1 MKVISY
7 TEPSAPSA
15 YYNHHHNSSDDD
27 DLYQY
32 SSDDDHNDDP
42 SIPPPAPPLP
52 VQPGSSSSSFAVF
65 STEKHRISSLGTTS
79 TASSQSF
86 SAASSTVPSLNT
98 TNNDASF
105 STGSTEADDDN
116 DDEEHRHQS
125 PITTQDDRSR
135 VRRPCKYASKKN
147 QQKMRLGRTTSKNK
161 NKKNKG
167 VAFDVDDDD
176 DQSNHA
182 MITTAGNFRASTISA
197 LGMFSPTS
205 TRNVQEAPTSTRDVL
220 HDIQQAETEDYHN
233 TTTTTGMMTPSARIK
248 EEIAHFD
255 SDNSQ
260 DHMLIHS
267 LNNSYHT
274 DDEDEGDIEGGGQET
289 TTPPRFARYAEDPDE
304 DDMDTSKSTR
314 CCTACLGLGR
324 SSSSEIQNRTLN
336 TTSGDSDTSAANSS
350 VTSQKRVQRQRELRI
365 YYAIGLFIFILMC
378 IFFGIGFY
386 IIYHNNHGW

>member
-7 TEPSAPSA
+7 TDNISAPSD
-15 YYNHHHNSSDDD
+15 YYNHHNSDDD
-27 DLYQY
+27 DDRYQY
-32 SSDDDHNDDP
+32 SSDDEFDHNDDP

-52 VQPGSSSSSFAVF
+52 VPGSSSYLALF

-79 TASSQSF
+79 TASSRSF
-86 SAASSTVPSLNT
+86 LSAASSTVPSPNT
-98 TNNDASF
+98 TN
-105 STGSTEADDDN
+105 DDEEE
-116 DDEEHRHQS
+116 EEHRHQ
-125 PITTQDDRSR
+125 PPTTTTTQDDRSCL
-135 VRRPCKYASKKN
+135 RRPWKYASKKN
-147 QQKMRLGRTTSKNK
+147 QQKMRIGRTTSKNK
-161 NKKNKG
+161 KNKNKG

-205 TRNVQEAPTSTRDVL
+205 TRNVQAPTSTRDVL

-233 TTTTTGMMTPSARIK
+233 TTTTGMMTPSARIK

-274 DDEDEGDIEGGGQET
+274 DDEEEYDEDLEGGGQET
-289 TTPPRFARYAEDPDE
+289 TPPPSFARYADDPDE
-304 DDMDTSKSTR
+304 DDLDTSKSTR

-324 SSSSEIQNRTLN
+324 STSELQNRTLN
-336 TTSGDSDTSAANSS
+336 TTSGDSETSAANSS
-350 VTSQKRVQRQRELRI
+350 VTSQKRLQRQRELRI